1 LEVPPHLEGNSGP
14 LSRSPGFGTEEP
26 LFFAFSA
33 DA

>member
-14 LSRSPGFGTEEP
+14 LSRSPGFGTEP